1 MFEPSKKRR
10 QCIIFDIDGTL
21 ALRGARDPYD
31 MTRVGEDEPNLPVQ
45 KIFLL
50 LSLGALV
57 LPGASP
63 DAPPLEFIFTSGR
76 DESARQQT
84 EMWLQHHVIS
94 EHQQFR
100 LLMRAIGDNRPDH
113 EVKLEMLYKLR
124 IIWRY
129 NIIAVFDDRD
139 RVVKMWR
146 DNGVACFQVAPG
158 DF

>member
-1 MFEPSKKRR
+1 MSEPSKKRR

-21 ALRGARDPYD
+21 ALRGDRDPYD
-31 MTRVGEDEPNLPVQ
+31 MTRVGEDVPNLPVQ
-45 KIFLL
+45 RIFLL
-50 LSLGALV
+50 LSAGALA
-57 LPGASP
+57 LPEVDP
-63 DAPPLEFIFTSGR
+63 EAPTLEFIFTSGR

-100 LLMRAIGDNRPDH
+100 LLMRTIGDNRPDH
-113 EVKLEMLYKLR
+113 EVKLEMLYKIR
-124 IIWRY
+124 TVWNY
-129 NIIAVFDDRD
+129 GIIAAFDDRD

-146 DNGVACFQVAPG
+146 DNGVTCFQVAPG

>member
-21 ALRGARDPYD
+21 ALHGARDPYD
-31 MTRVGEDEPNLPVQ
+31 MTRVGEDVPNVPVQ
-45 KIFLL
+45 MIFLL
-50 LSLGALV
+50 LSAAALA
-57 LPGASP
+57 LAETE
-63 DAPPLEFIFTSGR
+63 APALEFVFTSGR

-100 LLMRAIGDNRPDH
+100 LLMRAEGDNRPDH